1 VGTEEPA
8 APVNIG
14 DVVAGKYRIER
25 MLGSGG
31 MGVVVAARHLGLDE
45 PVALKFLALHRA
57 DDKEPLERLVREAR
71 ATFRLRSK
79 HTVRVFDVDELP
91 SGAVYI
97 VMELLEGR
105 DLREELATRG
115 PLPEEEVVSYVLQ
128 ACDALEEAHGLG
140 IVHRDMK
147 PHNMFLAKQPLG
159 PPIVKLLDF
168 GMSKIDPALFEAG
181 PLTRPETAL
190 GTPRYMAPEQW
201 KSASEVDPRADIWAL
216 GIVMYELLTGKAPL
230 QGMPPRERQARLL
243 AGAIPSPRDV
253 RTDMS
258 DGLARVIMR
267 CLRADP
273 KGRWPSV
280 VHVAAALRQARP
292 SAAPPTRETEITR
305 TDVTAVVP
313 PQKVARDA
321 IAAMGVPSKAPR
333 SYGPPTRPATP
344 AAMASQGPSG
354 DRDEVPEEEAEAR
367 GMTNKAYPPPPP
379 SAPTL
384 SAPIPQPQ
392 GQRAPRPGDPP
403 AQRGPSSTLPDT
415 PEPQAQAPAAIRT
428 EPPPPSQTERPP
440 ATAKPPSSA
449 RPDDFEL
456 ATEVR
461 APLFSPADYVPE
473 RPGSTLVSPNAGP
486 AQEALRH
493 MAATLRSQ
501 DAPPE
506 IAALIAE
513 ADARRPLGAAGAA
526 PPTKPVGT
534 TPLAMPRTPPLGE
547 PPPENER
554 TMPMRA
560 APAIPGVARVLP
572 TTPMIPTTAALP
584 PAPAP
589 QRVSNAPPLSVSPP
603 DEEETPEFRR
613 SGARTFALVVLFF
626 AVGVAIAA
634 IATVVRLLTR

>member
-1 VGTEEPA
+1 
-8 APVNIG
+8 
-14 DVVAGKYRIER
+14 

-105 DLREELATRG
+105 DLREELAARG

-128 ACDALEEAHGLG
+128 ACDALEEAHSLG

-243 AGAIPSPRDV
+243 AGALPSPRDT
-253 RTDMS
+253 RADLS
-258 DGLARVIMR
+258 DALARVIMR

-273 KGRWPSV
+273 NGRWASV
-280 VHVAAALRQARP
+280 VHVAAALRQTRP
-292 SAAPPTRETEITR
+292 AAAPLTRETEITR

-313 PQKVARDA
+313 PEKLARDA
-321 IAAMGVPSKAPR
+321 VAAMAVPSRAPR
-333 SYGPPTRPATP
+333 SFGPPTRPATP

-354 DRDEVPEEEAEAR
+354 EHDATPDADAEAQGR
-367 GMTNKAYPPPPP
+367 TNKAYPPPPA

-384 SAPIPQPQ
+384 SAPLPRPQ
-392 GQRAPRPGDPP
+392 APRPPRPESPP
-403 AQRGPSSTLPDT
+403 PQRGPTSTQPDT
-415 PEPQAQAPAAIRT
+415 PEPPTEGPAVHT

-440 ATAKPPSSA
+440 ATAKPPSST

-473 RPGSTLVSPNAGP
+473 RPGTTLVSPDAGP

-493 MAATLRSQ
+493 MAATLRSK

-506 IAALIAE
+506 IAALIAA
-513 ADARRPLGAAGAA
+513 ADAKRPAS
-526 PPTKPVGT
+526 
-534 TPLAMPRTPPLGE
+534 PPLGE

-560 APAIPGVARVLP
+560 APALPGVHRVVP
-572 TTPMIPTTAALP
+572 TAPMIPATAALAPP
-584 PAPAP
+584 PAPPAP
-589 QRVSNAPPLSVSPP
+589 QRISSAPSAPLPAVAR
-603 DEEETPEFRR
+603 DDDDAPEFRR
-613 SGARTFALVVLFF
+613 SGARTFALIVLFF

-634 IATVVRLLTR
+634 IATVVRVLTR